1 MRRKAAI
8 RSSPRST
15 TRVQTEGPTPF
26 VKGPVETPDIARVSR
41 TPLSNVARTAC
52 LDQVMRA
59 LQRSSLLGIPA
70 SALLALIFGSS
81 VPLSRRIAFVAF
93 VSIADVATLLVA
105 VRYLRRRRRGEVMAR
120 STSGLICTLLTA
132 AAWGSPALFAL
143 PGSGNVELR
152 AVYLL
157 FVCGT
162 SATCVVGTAARRLY
176 FYASQLP
183 MLVPVA
189 VVFTTSS
196 DHVTRL
202 LGLSVPI
209 YFVVM
214 ASLHHDVHSVV
225 VSELQLR
232 EHNDETNARLVHA
245 NAQLVQRALHDEL
258 TGLSNRAAFIDAL
271 QVAVAQAREQGS
283 IVGVLYFD
291 VDRLKVV
298 NDSLGHATGDMLL
311 VEIARRVHAM
321 LRSTD
326 LLARLGGDEFT
337 MLLDKL
343 HSHAEAMVI
352 AERVAQSF
360 VEPFKIGGRSI
371 VVSAS
376 IGVATNLEP
385 NDVAEALLSFAD
397 AAQYRAKQTGRNRI
411 DVFDVR
417 LRTAMENRLDDENA
431 LRDAMAQGNI
441 VAWFQPEVELR
452 TGLYVGAEALARWNH
467 PERGVLDAW
476 KFVPLAEET
485 GLVFALDDAIVANA
499 VTTRAALAASGL
511 RNDFRIWCNVS
522 ATHLTRGM
530 PARQLADLLERTGCD
545 PTLIG
550 LEITETAVL
559 PDVPAA
565 AREIAAARE
574 LGIKV
579 ALDDFG
585 TGHSSLTLLRSL
597 TIDRVKIDRTFIK
610 DFTSEPRDAAIV
622 RRVIGLAH
630 DLGLDVVAEGVE
642 TPEQSR
648 LLVEL
653 GCPRAQGWL
662 WAKALPLSDLRAK
675 LEAQRVEAP
684 LAPDPEN
691 LIAG

>member
-1 MRRKAAI
+1 M
-8 RSSPRST
+8 
-15 TRVQTEGPTPF
+15 
-26 VKGPVETPDIARVSR
+26 SR
-41 TPLSNVARTAC
+41 TALSSTARTAC

-81 VPLSRRIAFVAF
+81 VPLSRRLAFVAF
-93 VSIADVATLLVA
+93 VSIADVVTLLVA
-105 VRYLRRRRRGEVMAR
+105 THYLRRRRRGETMAR
-120 STSGLICTLLTA
+120 SASGLICTLLTA

-143 PGSGNVELR
+143 PGAGNVELR

-162 SATCVVGTAARRLY
+162 SATYVVGTAARRLY

-189 VVFTTSS
+189 IVFTTSS

-202 LGLSVPI
+202 LGLAVPI

-232 EHNDETNARLVHA
+232 EHNDETNARLVDA
-245 NAQLVQRALHDEL
+245 NAQLVQRALRDEL

-271 QVAVAQAREQGS
+271 QVAVSDARERGA

-337 MLLDKL
+337 MLLDQL

-360 VEPFKIGGRSI
+360 VEPFKVGGRSI

-376 IGVATNLEP
+376 IGVATNVDP

-411 DVFDVR
+411 DVFDIR

-431 LRDAMAQGNI
+431 LRDAMAQGSI
-441 VAWFQPEVELR
+441 VAWYQPEVDLR

-499 VTTRAALAASGL
+499 VTTRAALAATGL
-511 RNDFRIWCNVS
+511 RDDFRIWCNVS

-530 PARQLADLLERTGCD
+530 PARQLADLLRTHGMRPEPDRPRDHRDRGASRRGRRGTRDRGGPGARGQGRARRLRDRALVAHTAALVDDRPGEDRPHVHQGLHERAPRRRDRPSGHRARARPRSRRRRRRGRD
-545 PTLIG
+545 PG
-550 LEITETAVL
+550 AGAPPRRARMPARAGVAVGEGVA
-559 PDVPAA
+559 DRRAA
-565 AREIAAARE
+565 AQLESSTSTP
-574 LGIKV
+574 V
-579 ALDDFG
+579 A
-585 TGHSSLTLLRSL
+585 
-597 TIDRVKIDRTFIK
+597 
-610 DFTSEPRDAAIV
+610 
-622 RRVIGLAH
+622 
-630 DLGLDVVAEGVE
+630 
-642 TPEQSR
+642 
-648 LLVEL
+648 
-653 GCPRAQGWL
+653 
-662 WAKALPLSDLRAK
+662 
-675 LEAQRVEAP
+675 
-684 LAPDPEN
+684 
-691 LIAG
+691 

>member
-1 MRRKAAI
+1 
-8 RSSPRST
+8 
-15 TRVQTEGPTPF
+15 
-26 VKGPVETPDIARVSR
+26 
-41 TPLSNVARTAC
+41 
-52 LDQVMRA
+52 MRA

-70 SALLALIFGSS
+70 SALLALILGDS
-81 VPLSRRIAFVAF
+81 VPVTRRLAFVVF
-93 VSIADVATLLVA
+93 VSVADVVTVFFA
-105 VRYLRRRRRGEVMAR
+105 VRYLRRRARGEVLSR
-120 STSGLICTLLTA
+120 YGPGLVCTILVATA
-132 AAWGSPALFAL
+132 WASPAIFAL
-143 PGSGNVELR
+143 PGSQHVELR
-152 AVYLL
+152 TVYLL
-157 FVCGT
+157 FVCAS
-162 SATCVVGTAARRLY
+162 SATYVVGTAARRIY
-176 FYASQLP
+176 FFASQVPL
-183 MLVPVA
+183 LLPVA
-189 VVFTTSS
+189 LVFASSS

-202 LGLSVPI
+202 LGFAIPI

-214 ASLHHDVHSVV
+214 TSLHHEVHGVV

-232 EHNDETNARLVHA
+232 EHNDEA
-245 NAQLVQRALHDEL
+245 NAQLREANAQLTRRALRDEL
-258 TGLSNRAAFIDAL
+258 TGLANRAAFVDAL
-271 QVAVAQAREQGS
+271 QDAVSDARGS
-283 IVGVLYFD
+283 GAIVGVLYFD

-343 HSHAEAMVI
+343 HSHAEALVI

-360 VEPFKIGGRSI
+360 VEPFRVGGRSI

-376 IGVATNLEP
+376 IGVATNV
-385 NDVAEALLSFAD
+385 DSDDGAEALLSFAD

-417 LRTAMENRLDDENA
+417 LRAAMESRLDDEHA
-431 LRDAMAQGNI
+431 LRDAMASGRI
-441 VAWFQPEVELR
+441 VAWFQPEVDLR
-452 TGLYVGAEALARWNH
+452 TGRYVGAEALARWDH
-467 PERGVLDAW
+467 PERGILDAW

-485 GLVFALDDAIVANA
+485 GLVFALDDAIVASA
-499 VTTRAALAASGL
+499 VTTRAELAAAGL
-511 RNDFRIWCNVS
+511 VDDFRIWCNVS

-530 PARQLADLLERTGCD
+530 PARQLALLLERTGCD
-545 PTLIG
+545 PSLIG

-559 PDVPAA
+559 PDVDAA
-565 AREIAAARE
+565 ALEIAAARE
-574 LGIKV
+574 LGVKV

-585 TGHSSLTLLRSL
+585 TGYSSLTLLRSL

-610 DFTSEPRDAAIV
+610 DFTSDPRDAAIV

-642 TPEQSR
+642 TPEQAG
-648 LLVEL
+648 LLLEL

-662 WAKALPLSDLRAK
+662 WSKALPIDELRTRA
-675 LEAQRVEAP
+675 RGPAP
-684 LAPDPEN
+684 RCRGPGSRSGERDRGLTFGRSRP
-691 LIAG
+691 GG